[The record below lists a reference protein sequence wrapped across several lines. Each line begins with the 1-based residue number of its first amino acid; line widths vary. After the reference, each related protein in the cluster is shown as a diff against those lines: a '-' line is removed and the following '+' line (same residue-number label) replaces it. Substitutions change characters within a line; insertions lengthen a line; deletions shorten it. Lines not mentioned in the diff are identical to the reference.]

1 MGVSTIIIPR
11 TGSRATEICSYCTNM
26 SASSRYQFRVILIG
40 DSTVGKTSL
49 LYRMKDKTG
58 ELPIASTTIGVDFHT
73 TVIHVNGVPVNFQ
86 LWDTAGQE
94 DFRSITVSFFRNAVA
109 GFLVFD
115 VTNRESFDHLN
126 VWITEAKSKC
136 NSEQEIVLLLV
147 GNKADLE
154 RQREVSHD
162 EAQCFADQHNIDYVE
177 TSAKSG
183 TNVYKASMKLTEH
196 LLSLIEGGKLEG
208 YRTWDENSTTT
219 GLHVSSAMSSS
230 FAPTRESDVT
240 IGEKKQGCCHR

>member
-1 MGVSTIIIPR
+1 MMN
-11 TGSRATEICSYCTNM
+11 A
-26 SASSRYQFRVILIG
+26 SRYQFRVVLIG

-49 LYRMKDKTG
+49 LCRMKDKTG
-58 ELPIASTTIGVDFHT
+58 ELPAASTTIGVDFHT
-73 TVIHVNGVPVNFQ
+73 TAINVNGVLVNFQ

-126 VWITEAKSKC
+126 IWITEAKLKC
-136 NSEQEIVLLLV
+136 NSEQDIVLLLV

-162 EAQCFADQHNIDYVE
+162 EAQCFADQHNIDYME

-183 TNVYKASMKLTEH
+183 ANVYEASMKLTER
-196 LLSLIEGGKLEG
+196 LLSLIDNGKLEG
-208 YRTWDENSTTT
+208 YRTWEDSNSTTT
-219 GLHVSSAMSSS
+219 GLHVSGAMSSS
-230 FAPTRESDVT
+230 FAPTNEIDST
-240 IGEKKQGCCHR
+240 NEKKQGCCHRQF